1 MKIGIVGCGALGG
14 YYGGRL
20 SQAGHSVHCL
30 LRSDYDHV
38 SRHGIRVTSPQG
50 NFHFQPRSAKQPHTI
65 GLCDLVL
72 ITLKT
77 TANDRLPELVKPLI
91 SPHTAVICLQ
101 NGLGNL
107 ERLNEFIPQ
116 DQLLGGLCFICV
128 NRTAPGRITHLDHG
142 QIVLGEARDWPEP
155 RTHDLATVFRNAG
168 IPAKVTSTL
177 RQAQWEKLIWNI
189 PFNGLGVVGSL
200 GYSFF
205 NSNSKTLPT
214 FRESCLTT
222 DQLLAA
228 PDWHK
233 TVRQLMLEI
242 IAVANA
248 LGYPVKE
255 DIVERMITNTYSM
268 KDYQPSTVIDYEVGR
283 PLEFI
288 SMFAEPLAQA
298 QKTDVAT
305 PILAR
310 VCGIMRR
317 LIDENERK
325 DSHG

>member
-30 LRSDYDHV
+30 LRSDYGHV

-50 NFHFQPRSAKQPHTI
+50 NFHFQPRSANQPEAI
-65 GLCDLVL
+65 GACDLVL

-77 TANDRLPELVKPLI
+77 TANDRLPELVTPLVG
-91 SPHTAVICLQ
+91 PHTAVICLQ

-107 ERLNEFIPQ
+107 ERLNTFLPL

-128 NRTAPGRITHLDHG
+128 NRTAPGEIVHLDHG

-155 RTHDLATVFRNAG
+155 RTHDLATLFRNAG

-177 RQAQWEKLIWNI
+177 RQAQWEKLVWNI

-200 GYSFF
+200 GYPYFT
-205 NSNSKTLPT
+205 SNTEALPT
-214 FRESCLTT
+214 SRQTCLAT
-222 DQLLAA
+222 DQLLAN
-228 PDWHK
+228 PDWHH
-233 TVRQLMLEI
+233 TVKQLMLEI
-242 IAVANA
+242 IAIANA

-255 DIVERMITNTYSM
+255 DLADRMITNTYSM
-268 KDYQPSTVIDYEVGR
+268 KAYRPSTVIDYEVGR
-283 PLEFI
+283 PLEFQSI
-288 SMFAEPLAQA
+288 FAEPLAQA
-298 QKTDVAT
+298 QKTNVAA

-317 LIDENERK
+317 LIDDNDRK
-325 DSHG
+325 NSHG